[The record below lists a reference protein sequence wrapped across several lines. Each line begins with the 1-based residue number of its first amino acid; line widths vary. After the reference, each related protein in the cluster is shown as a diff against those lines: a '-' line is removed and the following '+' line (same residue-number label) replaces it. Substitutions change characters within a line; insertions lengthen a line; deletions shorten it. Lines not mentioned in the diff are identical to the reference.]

1 MDEIPVSELTKIQ
14 ELNSLETWE
23 GNSGPQVLD
32 LQVCVCVCVCV
43 CFLFFGLNFT
53 CFLRK
58 AFGLGEKEDVERVED
73 AMA

>member
-1 MDEIPVSELTKIQ
+1 MDEIPVSELTEIQ
-14 ELNSLETWE
+14 ELKSLQAWE

-32 LQVCVCVCVCV
+32 LQVCVCVC
-43 CFLFFGLNFT
+43 FLFFGLNFT
-53 CFLRK
+53 CFFRK

>member
-1 MDEIPVSELTKIQ
+1 VDEIPVSELTKIQ

-43 CFLFFGLNFT
+43 FSIFW
-53 CFLRK
+53 
-58 AFGLGEKEDVERVED
+58 VEFHMFPQKSLWIGRERGC
-73 AMA
+73 